1 MSAVGRE
8 PKKARRLSDSI
19 GKPRTTM
26 TQSDVPP
33 DRKGLS
39 ARQESGPPEKP
50 RGGREHRSSWRCEGA
65 RGCAGAGARGSGIM
79 LCTMRKP
86 LVADGAGDHCLP
98 KLVSPALYTCLSCG
112 YTDCSVGRCSLRD
125 IQHKGTRR
133 PPQCAGN
140 CPCALS
146 VSASTVRLGQDRR
159 ECGRAM
165 RQQDNRGWAAYYIAA

>member
-1 MSAVGRE
+1 MSLPTGRGYLRVRSRGLLRNRGEAGSTEAAGDVKAHEGSVQPHTGRRIHTCPCVG
-8 PKKARRLSDSI
+8 
-19 GKPRTTM
+19 
-26 TQSDVPP
+26 
-33 DRKGLS
+33 
-39 ARQESGPPEKP
+39 
-50 RGGREHRSSWRCEGA
+50 

-159 ECGRAM
+159 ECVRAM